1 MNNLESIGKEIYPDF
16 RFIYQVEIDSTNRFA
31 RQLAEEGY
39 PEGTLVM
46 ADRQTA
52 GKGRKG
58 RYWFSLA
65 GKSLTYSFLLRPE
78 EKVPDQCGQLALMVG
93 LALVQALEAIGFAPQ
108 LKWPNDVLINGKK
121 VAGILLESSIDSGR
135 IHWVVIGIGIN
146 LNLEMKDFPHEIR
159 NQATSLLIEGKQPVF
174 PEFIIGRFLE
184 KLADWYYPWKEGRNS
199 LRFFRE
205 YEKRSAVLGKVVIM
219 EEFDQTIQGRAQR
232 IDETGALW
240 VTTDQGER
248 KFSWGGYSLVI
259 ESQSP
264 KRKNLKEN
272 M

>member
-1 MNNLESIGKEIYPDF
+1 MDNLENIGKMIYPDF
-16 RFIYQVEIDSTNRFA
+16 RFIYQVETDSTNHFA
-31 RQLAEEGY
+31 RQLAEKGY

-58 RYWFSLA
+58 RCWFSLS
-65 GKSLTYSFLLRPE
+65 GKSLTYSLLLRPE
-78 EKVPDQCGQLALMVG
+78 EKAPDQCGQLALMVG
-93 LALVQALEAIGFAPQ
+93 LAIAQALEAIGFAPQ

-146 LNLEMKDFPHEIR
+146 LNLEREDFPYEFR
-159 NQATSLLIEGKQPVF
+159 NQATSLLIEGKQPVL
-174 PEFIIGRFLE
+174 PGFIVGRFLE
-184 KLADWYYPWKEGRNS
+184 KLSDWYFPWKEGRSS

-205 YEKRSAVLGKVVIM
+205 YEKRSALLGKVVIM
-219 EEFDQTIQGRAQR
+219 EGSDQTIQGRAQR

-240 VTTDQGER
+240 VVTDQGER
-248 KFSWGGYSLVI
+248 NFSWGECSLVI

-264 KRKNLKEN
+264 KRENLKES